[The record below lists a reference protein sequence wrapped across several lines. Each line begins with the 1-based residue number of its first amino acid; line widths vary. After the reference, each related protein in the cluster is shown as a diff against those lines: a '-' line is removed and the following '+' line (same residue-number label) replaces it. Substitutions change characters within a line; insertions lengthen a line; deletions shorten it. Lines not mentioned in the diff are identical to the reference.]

1 MSDKQLAA
9 LGVAALIMVL
19 LTVIITREAPVI
31 TDDAFKRGSYLVQ
44 GLDPQRVDG
53 IYLERAG
60 ESLRLARSGE
70 RFVIRDKNDYPAV
83 TKRVND
89 LFMTVAGIRCDE
101 LVTADSGNHATLGV
115 DGGERSTIIRFLDE
129 DGKPKL
135 GVIIGAAKEEN
146 RSIRSY
152 VRLEGDDRVYLSER
166 TIPFVNVDYGGY
178 VRERFFGEVE
188 NLITGLR
195 IVNRRGSIAI
205 QKKDGGFTVE
215 GVSDVDENAAG
226 ALLNRVVTMRLTD
239 IAGKGDVDDVTFET
253 ELTLVRRDKII
264 HRIKLGSRDGACFA
278 KLEAIADF
286 PGGEIVISP
295 DESDESLREKE
306 ALLIAAEAVD
316 AFNEQHQGWI
326 YEVDGA
332 YGDFILKTPAELLL
346 E

>member
-19 LTVIITREAPVI
+19 LTVIITREAPVT

-89 LFMTVAGIRCDE
+89 LFMTVVGIRCDE
-101 LVTADSGNHATLGV
+101 LVTADSDNHATLGV

-135 GVIIGAAKEEN
+135 GVIIGTAKEEN

-166 TIPFVNVDYGGY
+166 TIPFVNVDFGGY
-178 VRERFFGEVE
+178 VRERFFEEAE
-188 NLITGLR
+188 NLFTELR
-195 IVNRRGSIAI
+195 IVNQRGRVAI
-205 QKKDGGFTVE
+205 QKKDGDFIVE
-215 GVSDVDENAAG
+215 GVSDVDGKAAG
-226 ALLNRVVTMRLTD
+226 DLLNRVVTMRLTD
-239 IAGKGDVDDVTFET
+239 IAGKGDIDDITFET

-306 ALLIAAEAVD
+306 ALIIAAEAVD
-316 AFNEQHQGWI
+316 TFNEQHQGWI

-332 YGDFILKTPAELLL
+332 CGDFISKTPAELLL